1 MRATWSLQAMQ
12 FPRAEKALVDA
23 LDHHFIGQAVP
34 QVLDLW
40 EQEKQQSVRP
50 PDRGL
55 SVKEEPYTTNDAMRR
70 LPCVHNQPIHL
81 LVSASPNQLVNN
93 VFLSQ

>member
-1 MRATWSLQAMQ
+1 MQ

-55 SVKEEPYTTNDAMRR
+55 SVKEEPYTTNDAMR
-70 LPCVHNQPIHL
+70 PVFTIN
-81 LVSASPNQLVNN
+81 SPLFPLFSQLTC
-93 VFLSQ
+93 